1 MSNNFTFGS
10 DNSGVQIGVNHGH
23 VNYAS
28 EAYKQS
34 TMSEIGGSS
43 SGKGLR
49 LLSLDGGGVRGLSI
63 ILIIKNLMER
73 IDQGNPP
80 APCEYFELIGGTS
93 TGGLIAIM
101 LGRMRMTI
109 RECETAYMKLSH
121 VFTQVRGDSNTCQF
135 DHRAFEHA
143 IKVMLAEHGMDSEC
157 LLKDTSAAACRTF
170 LCATSQI
177 TSQTVV
183 LSSYFNDR
191 RGSDLLNE
199 TKIWEAAR
207 ATCAAMNLFEP
218 ITICDETFV
227 DGQTGANN
235 PVQETWT
242 EAGDAWQLNKGEL
255 KDNVQCLVSIGTGIT
270 GFTAFTPHLSE
281 VVRVLEAISMETE
294 QTADRFRRQYTD
306 LFQLRRA
313 FRFNVVRGLE
323 NVGLEEV
330 SKWGSI
336 KAATRNYV
344 QTEEAYVAMRDCTKS
359 IREGGRNVSFA

>member
-1 MSNNFTFGS
+1 MSNNYTFGGN
-10 DNSGVQIGVNHGH
+10 NSGFQIGVNNGSI
-23 VNYAS
+23 NYTS
-28 EAYKQS
+28 ERQKQLTLS
-34 TMSEIGGSS
+34 GTGGSS

-63 ILIIKNLMER
+63 ILIIQNLMER
-73 IDQGNPP
+73 IDRYNPP

-109 RECETAYMKLSH
+109 RECEAAYRKLLH
-121 VFTQVRGDSNTCQF
+121 VFTQVRSNSDTFQF
-135 DHRAFEHA
+135 DHRAFEYA
-143 IKVMLAEHGMDSEC
+143 IKTMLADHGMDSEC
-157 LLKDTSAAACRTF
+157 LLEDTSATACKTF
-170 LCATSQI
+170 VCATSET

-191 RGSDLLNE
+191 RGGDLLNE

-207 ATCAAMNLFEP
+207 ATCAATNLFEP
-218 ITICDETFV
+218 ITICDEIFV

-242 EAGDAWQLNKGEL
+242 EAGDAWNLNNGDL

-270 GFTAFTPHLSE
+270 GFTAFVPSLPG
-281 VVRVLEAISMETE
+281 VAKALQAIAMETE
-294 QTADRFRRQYTD
+294 QTADRFRKQYTD
-306 LFQLRRA
+306 LFQSRRA
-313 FRFNVVRGLE
+313 FRFNVVRGLD

-344 QTEEAYVAMRDCTKS
+344 QNEEAYVAMRDCTES
-359 IREGGRNVSFA
+359 IKQGGRNMSFA